1 VNGARQT
8 WLVAVREMRE
18 RGRSRAFLASLVV
31 MVVVV
36 AGIIVLP
43 ALLSS
48 SGRTKDI
55 GVAGSI
61 ATQLPQ
67 AIRTQGDA
75 VDMRARVHRYDT
87 LAAGQQA
94 VRDGDIDV
102 LVVGGRRL
110 EWQRQT
116 DEQLQAVVTGAIQL
130 VAIRD
135 RAQAAGISPD
145 QMLDLV
151 TPVPVKNVELG
162 QVPGRSRDD
171 ETAAFIMTVLLF
183 MSIATYGAMVLSGV
197 VEEKASRVV
206 EVLLARMPARSL
218 LAGKVTGIG
227 LLGLGQIALTAVV
240 ALVAVTLTD
249 SADIPAVRG
258 GVLAWVVVWFV
269 LGYALYATVFGAL
282 GALASRPEDAQS
294 AAGPV
299 SVVLIAGYFVSFAAI
314 GSPDTAWAKTVSF
327 FPATAPL
334 AMPNRIAMGVTAWW
348 EPVLAVA
355 VTVAAI
361 AALVQFGGRVYSGG
375 ILHTGPTLKLRDA
388 WERTPA
394 PAHSTA
400 PTPSP
405 HLGPTE
411 TGLHEH
417 VDTDRGETTRSVT
430 TRAILIGL
438 VIAIPVAAAVFV
450 IFDDAVIGIA
460 LGAGSYAI
468 AHKIVMARNWR
479 TGHVDRHYS
488 HR

>member
-8 WLVAVREMRE
+8 WLVAAREMRE
-18 RGRSRAFLASLVV
+18 RGRSRAFLASLIV

-36 AGIIVLP
+36 AGIIVVP
-43 ALLSS
+43 SLLSR
-48 SGRTKDI
+48 GGGTKDI
-55 GVAGSI
+55 GVTGSI
-61 ATQLPQ
+61 TSELPGV
-67 AIRTQGDA
+67 IRAQSDA
-75 VDMRARVHRYDT
+75 VDIHARMHRYDT
-87 LAAGQQA
+87 LASGQQA
-94 VRDGDIDV
+94 VRGGDIDV
-102 LVVGGRRL
+102 LVVDDRRL
-110 EWQRQT
+110 EWRRQT
-116 DEQLQAVVTGAIQL
+116 DEQLRTIVTAAIQL

-135 RAQAAGISPD
+135 RAEAAGISPD
-145 QMLDLV
+145 KMLALV
-151 TPVPVKNVELG
+151 APVPIANVELG
-162 QVPGRSRDD
+162 QVAGRTRDD

-227 LLGLGQIALTAVV
+227 LLGLGQIALTALV
-240 ALVAVTLTD
+240 ALVAVAVTG

-314 GSPDTAWAKTVSF
+314 GSPDTAWAKAVSF

-334 AMPNRIAMGVTAWW
+334 AMPNRIAMGATTWW

-355 VTVAAI
+355 VTLVAI

-375 ILHTGPTLKLRDA
+375 VLHSGPTLKLRDA
-388 WERTPA
+388 WHRTPA

-405 HLGPTE
+405 QVDALHTPVHEETVRSDPTRR
-411 TGLHEH
+411 
-417 VDTDRGETTRSVT
+417 VIPS
-430 TRAILIGL
+430 AIVIG
-438 VIAIPVAAAVFV
+438 IALCIAAAVYFLL
-450 IFDDAVIGIA
+450 DDAVIGIA
-460 LGAGSYAI
+460 LGAGFYAI
-468 AHKIVMARNWR
+468 AHKIVTTRR
-479 TGHVDRHYS
+479 TPIEHTDHHYS
-488 HR
+488 DR